1 MQKRENE
8 MQKLAVWSRDE
19 RLSDQLRAAA
29 TAAFAA
35 TPGPLLSGPLP
46 KAPCVQ
52 TLSKGDRANVFVVRG
67 ADGGAIAVKL
77 FHDRRVATLMRN
89 RLGRG
94 KWRRVVEIA
103 RELEQRDTAHARVLG
118 YAESGSRGA
127 VLMDYLPAHESISTA
142 LRYSR
147 GPKLWRLASALGKFT
162 ARVHCAGV
170 THADFSLRNI
180 LAAEENGRIDLRLSD
195 IEDVRL
201 HAGPAPFEDAIA
213 DLRHLAEQLPLAV
226 SLGMR
231 IRFLARYRRCAGL
244 IGKKSLRDL
253 RKRFTLPEDDA

>member
-8 MQKLAVWSRDE
+8 IQKMAVWSRDE
-19 RLSDQLRAAA
+19 RHADRLRAAA
-29 TAAFAA
+29 IAAFAA
-35 TPGPLLSGPLP
+35 TPGPLLKGPLP
-46 KAPCVQ
+46 KTPCVQ
-52 TLSKGDRANVFVVRG
+52 TLSKGDRANVFVVRCT
-67 ADGGAIAVKL
+67 DGGAIAVKF

-94 KWRRVVEIA
+94 KWRRIVEIA
-103 RELEQRDTAHARVLG
+103 KTLEQRDVGHARVLG

-127 VLMDYLPAHESISTA
+127 VLMDYLPAHESISAA

-147 GPKLWRLASALGKFT
+147 GPQRWRLASALGRFT
-162 ARVHCAGV
+162 GRMHRAGV

-180 LAAEENGRIDLRLSD
+180 LAAEEKGRLDLRLSD

-201 HAGPAPFEDAIA
+201 HAGPAPFEAAIA

-244 IGKKSLRDL
+244 IGKKSLREL
-253 RKRFTLPEDDA
+253 RKRFTLPEDDG